1 MNKIKKYYF
10 QPSSYIY
17 LFIEATLIHK
27 VQISILIG
35 LLIISYPVY
44 DIFHNIKY
52 QQKQFDTFQKY
63 KTNDLSLDKKLKK
76 VKVVSIDNH
85 SPLEINQKVKR
96 ILVKNKMNI
105 ESILWNK
112 ENNIID
118 VVFNQKFKNVVDV
131 IIQIS
136 NAQNIYFNEINLIK
150 INENHLV
157 QCVLSLSILER

>member
-1 MNKIKKYYF
+1 M
-10 QPSSYIY
+10 
-17 LFIEATLIHK
+17 
-27 VQISILIG
+27 
-35 LLIISYPVY
+35 IISYPLY
-44 DIFHNIKY
+44 DIFHNMQY

-63 KTNDLSLDKKLKK
+63 KAKNSSLDKKLEQL
-76 VKVVSIDNH
+76 KVVSMDNH

>member
-27 VQISILIG
+27 IQISILIG
-35 LLIISYPVY
+35 LLIISYPLY
-44 DIFHNIKY
+44 DIFHNMQY

-63 KTNDLSLDKKLKK
+63 KAKNSSLDKKLEQL
-76 VKVVSIDNH
+76 KVVSMDNH

>member
-10 QPSSYIY
+10 QPSSYVY

-63 KTNDLSLDKKLKK
+63 KENDLSLDKKLKK
-76 VKVVSIDNH
+76 LKVVSIDNH

-96 ILVKNKMNI
+96 ILVKNKMNV

-136 NAQNIYFNEINLIK
+136 NTKNIYFNEINLIK
-150 INENHLV
+150 INKNNLV

>member
-1 MNKIKKYYF
+1 M
-10 QPSSYIY
+10 Q
-17 LFIEATLIHK
+17 
-27 VQISILIG
+27 
-35 LLIISYPVY
+35 
-44 DIFHNIKY
+44 Y

-63 KTNDLSLDKKLKK
+63 KAKNSSLDKKLEQL
-76 VKVVSIDNH
+76 KVVSMDNH

-136 NAQNIYFNEINLIK
+136 NTQNIYFNEINLIK